1 MSRPN
6 TWNIRN
12 LPNDKSGAVII
23 DQSGY
28 ILLVL
33 QDNKTYSLPKGS
45 IQHEETAYSAA
56 IREVSEET
64 GFDISPYEPFEL
76 IEQILYGTATYY
88 MFVIKIPLSSND
100 IPLIKSKETIG
111 FLWLNPLKIKD
122 EFFRTNKLNK
132 LTYTILMKYGNKS
145 AKKNTTM
152 RVSQNRKNINSLKA
166 RKFYKNG
173 LPRRNNTTVRKN

>member
-1 MSRPN
+1 MTTPN
-6 TWNIRN
+6 RWNIRN
-12 LPNDKSGAVII
+12 LPNDKTGAVIL
-23 DQSGY
+23 DESGS

-76 IEQILYGTATYY
+76 IEQKLYGTTTYY
-88 MFVIKIPLSSND
+88 IFVIKIPLSSKN
-100 IPLIKSKETIG
+100 IPLVKSKETIG

-122 EFFRTNKLNK
+122 EFFRTNKVNK
-132 LTYTILMKYGNKS
+132 LTYMILMKYGNKS
-145 AKKNTTM
+145 AKKNATM
-152 RVSQNRKNINSLKA
+152 RVSQNRRNINSLKA

-173 LPRRNNTTVRKN
+173 LSRKNNSTTRKN